1 MGKLDNDLYDYLL
14 TSVDLSKPKRI
25 RMDALKEYARDHP
38 QRKQIAAWIANSL
51 GEKTDHF
58 ALAADAFNFAKEN
71 SERCSAAH
79 LKACDNL
86 EKLEAR
92 QSIQKVNNDCSSA
105 GDMPGDIA

>member
-1 MGKLDNDLYDYLL
+1 MGKLDNELYDYLL

-51 GEKTDHF
+51 GEKTDHVE
-58 ALAADAFNFAKEN
+58 LANDAFNFAKEN

-79 LKACDNL
+79 IKACDNL

-92 QSIQKVNNDCSSA
+92 QSIKKSNNNRSS
-105 GDMPGDIA
+105 PGDVI